1 MLNYLKM
8 LMKSNEHK
16 QSRILGK
23 ILKLCYCLVILF
35 LMLYVLSWH
44 LGIGW
49 DIALEILLLCF
60 LAAAFSDQTESSKPH
75 KNVKDMTGIEFEG
88 YCAEMLIQ
96 NGFCRVIVT
105 PLSGDYGADIVAYD
119 KQGCKWVFQCKR
131 FKNKVGNTAVQEV
144 VAAKA
149 HYQAEYSAVMTNS
162 VLTDGARRLARE
174 NNVVLYEKV
183 D

>member
-1 MLNYLKM
+1 
-8 LMKSNEHK
+8 MKSNEHK
-16 QSRILGK
+16 IRRLFRTILGV
-23 ILKLCYCLVILF
+23 ILKLCYCLIILF

-49 DIALEILLLCF
+49 DIFLEILLFCF
-60 LAAAFSDQTESSKPH
+60 LLMPLELQESTVPEH

-88 YCAEMLIQ
+88 YCAELLIRS
-96 NGFCRVIVT
+96 GFCRVIVT
-105 PLSGDYGADIVAYD
+105 PPSGDYGADIVAYD

-149 HYQAEYSAVMTNS
+149 HYKAEYSAVMTNS

>member
-1 MLNYLKM
+1 MRVLLNV
-8 LMKSNEHK
+8 
-16 QSRILGK
+16 
-23 ILKLCYCLVILF
+23 CYCLIILF

-49 DIALEILLLCF
+49 DIFLEILLFCF
-60 LAAAFSDQTESSKPH
+60 LLMPLGLQENTASHH

-88 YCAEMLIQ
+88 YCAEMLIR
-96 NGFCRVIVT
+96 NGFCRVMVT
-105 PLSGDYGADIVAYD
+105 PPSGDYGADIVAYD

-131 FKNKVGNTAVQEV
+131 FKNKVGNKAVQEV

-183 D
+183 G

>member
-1 MLNYLKM
+1 MLK
-8 LMKSNEHK
+8 
-16 QSRILGK
+16 RIIK
-23 ILKLCYCLVILF
+23 ATYCLVILF

-60 LAAAFSDQTESSKPH
+60 LAAAFSDQPESSKPH

-88 YCAEMLIQ
+88 YCAEMLIR
-96 NGFCRVIVT
+96 NGSCRVIVT
-105 PLSGDYGADIVAYD
+105 PPSGDYGADIVAYD

-183 D
+183 N